1 MTPTPLSSLS
11 SPELFS
17 STSSVSGFHLY
28 DRLSS
33 ILPESCL
40 LIVMGIVV
48 GSVLHFTH
56 TASTSQYVLDA
67 NTFFLF
73 LLPPIIYDA
82 GYHMPLRAFFNNL
95 GTILLLAVVNTLW
108 NTVSQFICDW
118 PMLILCVRMQKALKE
133 TLNTEASLSYHLNQ
147 K

>member
-1 MTPTPLSSLS
+1 
-11 SPELFS
+11 
-17 STSSVSGFHLY
+17 
-28 DRLSS
+28 
-33 ILPESCL
+33 
-40 LIVMGIVV
+40 MGVAV

-56 TASTSQYVLDA
+56 TASTSQYVLNA

-108 NTVSQFICDW
+108 NTVSFLLLSISADKIAF
-118 PMLILCVRMQKALKE
+118 LLTSCVF
-133 TLNTEASLSYHLNQ
+133 
-147 K
+147 